1 MAAATA
7 RQPSRT
13 VGYFGTHAHS
23 SRSLRFAIRKL
34 LANISPSEPKRYF
47 IHGGAS
53 FGAGTPS
60 VSAREP
66 TNSRRRMGSSSETLL
81 VPASD
86 SSAAMEEVL
95 GT

>member
-1 MAAATA
+1 MHRHHYRAVPRTCEDAEMVAATA

-23 SRSLRFAIRKL
+23 SRSLRFEIRKL

-53 FGAGTPS
+53 
-60 VSAREP
+60 
-66 TNSRRRMGSSSETLL
+66 
-81 VPASD
+81 
-86 SSAAMEEVL
+86 
-95 GT
+95 